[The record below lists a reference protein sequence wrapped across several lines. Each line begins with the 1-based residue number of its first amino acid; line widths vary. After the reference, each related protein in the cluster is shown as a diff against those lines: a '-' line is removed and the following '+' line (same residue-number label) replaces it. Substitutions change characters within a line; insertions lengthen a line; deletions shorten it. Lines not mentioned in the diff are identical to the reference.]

1 MDKAIYPAYAYGWK
15 QPALEDG
22 SARGEAYPA
31 QDSIQVKKR
40 VGYCAVWRD
49 LSEITD
55 PKKAPLNHSFM
66 AQTMRVRWINRIP
79 NPR

>member
-1 MDKAIYPAYAYGWK
+1 M
-15 QPALEDG
+15 
-22 SARGEAYPA
+22 
-31 QDSIQVKKR
+31 KKR

-55 PKKAPLNHSFM
+55 PKKAPIGHSFM
-66 AQTMRVRWINRIP
+66 AQTMRVRWINRLP